1 MRLVSR
7 ILAIGFLAAVL
18 AACARPE
25 RPAVEMQ
32 ETAVATAQP
41 ANSLTPEE
49 VAEGWQLLFDGTS
62 TDAWRGY
69 AREDFPSDSWKVEDG
84 ALTVVGSS
92 GDMPGTDIV
101 TKDTYKNFEL
111 SLEFKV
117 SPHGNSGIFYRVLE
131 KDGMEI
137 WQNAA
142 EYQVLDD
149 PAYVA
154 EGARA
159 EDAHL
164 TAGNYDMH
172 PAIGGTLKP
181 VGEWNHARILV
192 DGNHVEH
199 WLNGVKVVEYELG
212 SEDWAQRYAAS
223 KFAEYPEYAQVET
236 APIGLQDHGSQVWF
250 RNIKIRR
257 L

>member
-1 MRLVSR
+1 MRLASR
-7 ILAIGFLAAVL
+7 ILIIGILAVVL
-18 AACARPE
+18 GACSRTEQAAE
-25 RPAVEMQ
+25 RTAVEMP
-32 ETAVATAQP
+32 EPEPINT
-41 ANSLTPEE
+41 LTSGEA
-49 VAEGWQLLFDGTS
+49 AEGWQLLFDGTS

-69 AREDFPSDSWKVEDG
+69 GREEFPSDSWKAEDG
-84 ALTVVGSS
+84 ALMVVGTS
-92 GDMPGTDIV
+92 GDMLGTDIV
-101 TKDTYKNFEL
+101 TKETFRDFEL
-111 SLEFKV
+111 SLEFNV
-117 SPHGNSGIFYRVLE
+117 SPGGNSGIFYRVLE
-131 KDGMEI
+131 EEGMEI

-149 PAYVA
+149 DAYVA

-172 PAIGGTLKP
+172 PANGGTAKP
-181 VGEWNHARILV
+181 VGEWNLARILV
-192 DGNHVEH
+192 RGNLVEH
-199 WLNGVKVVEYELG
+199 WLNGAKVVEYELG
-212 SEDWAQRYAAS
+212 SEDWARRYAES
-223 KFAEYPEYAQVET
+223 KFVEYPRFSQAET